1 MVEKKLL
8 TIRQTVQDG
17 LCNSVDIFIL
27 LLTPVFLCLVIPDWI
42 FNPAAGIDPYL
53 YLGFFRNFSHH
64 IVVFGATYYATRLP
78 FIIPGYICYKIFPP
92 LAANY
97 VLHLGFYYVALF
109 SLYFILRMAVNRRAA
124 LLTAV
129 LMGFYPYF
137 MAAVGWDYI
146 DGAGIAYS
154 LLTILLLTLAVKK
167 TQMVQLPNLKQGV
180 SPALSKKCGL
190 LLFLAGMSL
199 AAMIY
204 TNTFL
209 LIMIPSLVLYYF
221 LMRPLSCSPLLKSA
235 LIAVSAVILVT
246 ILFGIVN
253 MAAGGSFLFF
263 LPSVYISGY
272 LLIKSNAWL
281 ASGYTWL
288 LHVPF
293 MIFPFFIFLT
303 SLVSIAISLIRVKSG
318 LLKTDVILNIARD
331 NIFSLCY
338 LLNFIIMLIVQL
350 MGKPVFQLQ
359 YYVSYLL
366 PAAFLAAGLQLATP
380 LSRLSKSRF
389 NIMAVI
395 IISIS
400 AGSYLIYYHTPL
412 RSITG
417 CIDSIWYVFAVLV
430 AGTLCLLIASK
441 RSQAINA
448 LLVGL
453 ALLFFASTNITLI
466 ATKQIAYCACDQ
478 REHNFLAVIKSDD
491 IIRTY
496 DATGNLRFWYNAT
509 EPLGSLYTA
518 IASTRLWGYRL
529 INDKFPEVIEP
540 DFPGHKHELA
550 TIQPGMDIA
559 ILSSDKDTLSKT
571 NTALNSLGLQANLIG
586 TAEITQD
593 SISFTMTFIH
603 VDAL

>member
-1 MVEKKLL
+1 MVAKKLL
-8 TIRQTVQDG
+8 TIRQTVQAG
-17 LCNSVDIFIL
+17 LYNAVDIIIL

-92 LAANY
+92 LVANY

-109 SLYFILRMAVNRRAA
+109 SLYFILRMAVNRRVA

-263 LPSVYISGY
+263 MPSVYISGY

-303 SLVSIAISLIRVKSG
+303 SLVSITISLIRVKSG

-389 NIMAVI
+389 NIIAVI

-400 AGSYLIYYHTPL
+400 AGFYLIYYHTPL

-417 CIDSIWYVFAVLV
+417 CIDSIWYVLAVLI
-430 AGTLCLLIASK
+430 AGALCLLIASK
-441 RSQAINA
+441 RSQAINT

-453 ALLFFASTNITLI
+453 ALFFFASTNITLI
-466 ATKQIAYCACDQ
+466 ATKQITYCACAQ
-478 REHNFLAVIKSDD
+478 REQNFLAVIKSDNA
-491 IIRTY
+491 IRSY
-496 DATGNLRFWYNAT
+496 DAGNLRFWYSDA
-509 EPLGSLYTA
+509 EPLSNLYTA

-529 INDKFPEVIEP
+529 INDKFPEVVES
-540 DFPGHKHELA
+540 DLSSHTHELA
-550 TIQPGMDIA
+550 SIPSGMDIV
-559 ILSSDKDTLSKT
+559 ILSTDKDALLKADA
-571 NTALNSLGLQANLIG
+571 ALNGLGLKANLIA
-586 TAEITQD
+586 TEEITQG
-593 SISFTMTFIH
+593 SISFTMTFIRIET
-603 VDAL
+603 L